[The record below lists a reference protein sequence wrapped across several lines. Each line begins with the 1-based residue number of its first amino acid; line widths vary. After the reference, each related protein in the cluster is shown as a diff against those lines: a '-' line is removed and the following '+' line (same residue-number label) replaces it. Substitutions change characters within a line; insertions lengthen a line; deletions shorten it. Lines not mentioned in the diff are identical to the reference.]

1 MLKKIK
7 DRELLLFDVNLDI
20 KEVVEQP
27 TSTITE
33 QKRGGFTCCVP
44 LCYNNSKVNKGLS
57 FYVIPKE
64 PVLRKTWLHMICRKN
79 FNPTSGHRV
88 CSVHF
93 VGGKKKEKNVLL
105 QCQKQLNQ

>member
-44 LCYNNSKVNKGLS
+44 LCYNNS
-57 FYVIPKE
+57 PK
-64 PVLRKTWLHMICRKN
+64 LT
-79 FNPTSGHRV
+79 RV
-88 CSVHF
+88 CLFMLFLKSLCL
-93 VGGKKKEKNVLL
+93 EKRG
-105 QCQKQLNQ
+105 CI

>member
-1 MLKKIK
+1 M
-7 DRELLLFDVNLDI
+7 

-27 TSTITE
+27 TSTITTTE

-57 FYVIPKE
+57 FYAIPKE
-64 PVLRKTWLHMICRKN
+64 PVLRKMCLHMICWKS

-88 CSVHF
+88 CSEYF
-93 VGGKKKEKNVLL
+93 VGEKKTYVRWPITATAITKRNNV
-105 QCQKQLNQ
+105 